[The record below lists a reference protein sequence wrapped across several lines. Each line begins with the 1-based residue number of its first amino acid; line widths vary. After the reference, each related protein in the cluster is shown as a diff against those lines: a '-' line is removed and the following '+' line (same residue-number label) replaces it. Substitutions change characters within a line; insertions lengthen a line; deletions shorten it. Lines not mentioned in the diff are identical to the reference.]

1 MNSKHDIDNLF
12 RVKLQ
17 GQEIQGAYS
26 DGAWKGANALLNK
39 HYKALFFKKVAFI
52 GIPLLVGITAI
63 SLFLIEENKESR
75 LTTEAVAS
83 SSPKSTN
90 IQPFI
95 EETNAEFTKKK
106 TAVKVQSNAT
116 TSSTEITEASS
127 AIVSSTALNASVTS
141 IVPSSSYNSGNQ
153 LEPIAVAAR
162 TSNNLS
168 VNTPAISSIK
178 TSNSTVKA
186 VENKLQES
194 LRNEELQSMP
204 VFSIGGMAN
213 NSIAANI
220 PLRSSPTHESL
231 MQKLRK
237 IELGFTAGTLV
248 SNGLKNVNQKRE
260 SPSIGVFVGL
270 TAAYHINARLFVSS
284 GVIVHERSKLASK
297 QLEQTSPA
305 GTVYSLAQNLTYVD
319 IPLQI
324 GYNIGARHSVLF
336 GMTFS
341 PLVGYV
347 PSTEVNNVD
356 NSSSET
362 TRGKSFDRDGFAN
375 FDVAGALGYR
385 FQLTHKLDL
394 TADLRYGLFDLT
406 DNQYF
411 NTGLVD
417 DRNHQF
423 RVGIN
428 YRFINR

>member
-162 TSNNLS
+162 TSN
-168 VNTPAISSIK
+168 
-178 TSNSTVKA
+178 STVKA

-305 GTVYSLAQNLTYVD
+305 GAVYSLAQNLTYVD

-362 TRGKSFDRDGFAN
+362 TRAKSFDRDGFAN

-394 TADLRYGLFDLT
+394 TSDLRYGLFDVT

>member
-12 RVKLQ
+12 KEKLH

-26 DGAWKGANALLNK
+26 DGAWKGANTLLNK
-39 HYKALFFKKVAFI
+39 YYRALFFKKVAFI
-52 GIPLLVGITAI
+52 GIPLLVGITAM
-63 SLFLIEENKESR
+63 SLFLMDGNKESR
-75 LTTEAVAS
+75 LTPETVAS
-83 SSPKSTN
+83 SSPKSTH

-95 EETNAEFTKKK
+95 EEANTEFTKKT
-106 TAVKVQSNAT
+106 TAVKVQSIAT
-116 TSSTEITEASS
+116 PSSIEKTDASS
-127 AIVSSTALNASVTS
+127 VIVSSAALNASVTNNA
-141 IVPSSSYNSGNQ
+141 PSSSYHSGNQ
-153 LEPIAVAAR
+153 LEPIAVAAH

-168 VNTPAISSIK
+168 VNVPASSSIK
-178 TSNSTVKA
+178 TSHFTVKE
-186 VENKLQES
+186 VENTLQEN
-194 LRNEELQSMP
+194 LRNEEMQWMP

-213 NSIAANI
+213 KSITANI

-260 SPSIGVFVGL
+260 SPSIGAFVGL
-270 TAAYHINARLFVSS
+270 TAAYHLNARLFVSS

>member
-12 RVKLQ
+12 KEKLN
-17 GQEIQGAYS
+17 GQAIQGAYS
-26 DGAWKGANALLNK
+26 NSAWKGANSLLNK
-39 HYKALFFKKVAFI
+39 YYRVLFFKKIALI
-52 GIPLLVGITAI
+52 GIPLLVGITAM
-63 SLFLIEENKESR
+63 SFFLIEGNKETR
-75 LTTEAVAS
+75 HTIEAIAN

-95 EETNAEFTKKK
+95 EEMNHEFTKKK
-106 TAVKVQSNAT
+106 TAVKTQSIAT
-116 TSSTEITEASS
+116 PSSIEKTEARST
-127 AIVSSTALNASVTS
+127 IVSSAALNESAIAHV
-141 IVPSSSYNSGNQ
+141 SSSSNNSRNQ
-153 LEPIAVAAR
+153 IEPIAVASR
-162 TSNNLS
+162 TSNNPS
-168 VNTPAISSIK
+168 VNTPGNSSIK
-178 TSNSTVKA
+178 TSNFTVKR

-194 LRNEELQSMP
+194 LRKEELQWMP

-220 PLRSSPTHESL
+220 PLRSSPIHEGL
-231 MQKLRK
+231 IQKLKK

-260 SPSIGVFVGL
+260 SPSIGAFVGL

-305 GTVYSLAQNLTYVD
+305 GAVYSLAQNLTYVD

-324 GYNIGARHSVLF
+324 GYSIGARHSVLF
-336 GMTFS
+336 GMIFS

-356 NSSSET
+356 NSRSKT

-375 FDVAGALGYR
+375 FDIAGALGYR

-394 TADLRYGLFDLT
+394 TTDLRFGLFDVT

-417 DRNHQF
+417 DRNHQL
-423 RVGIN
+423 RVGVN